1 MRGFHQFW
9 PTLTGLGLLAAGP
22 GSVAAG
28 DAVLPPRPD
37 QVPAEVPVA
46 DLGQSSRL
54 DASIP
59 HNPGLTTWLS
69 RFSGPPPLP
78 SPDQKGALLYPLA
91 RPAEGLDPW
100 GWRYSE
106 SRGRWRM
113 HTGLDL
119 MAPPG
124 TPVLAALPGRV
135 HLVSWVDGYGLTIVL
150 DHGDGRRT
158 LYAHLESVAV
168 IPGQELRGGD
178 VIAAVGMT
186 GRTSGPH
193 LHFELRSQVGSAWVA
208 LDPTPLI
215 PAAQSSPL
223 LATDRLGL
231 PTANPSA
238 VSLLSPSL
246 PPPQLPPPLAPD

>member
-1 MRGFHQFW
+1 
-9 PTLTGLGLLAAGP
+9 
-22 GSVAAG
+22 
-28 DAVLPPRPD
+28 
-37 QVPAEVPVA
+37 
-46 DLGQSSRL
+46 
-54 DASIP
+54 
-59 HNPGLTTWLS
+59 
-69 RFSGPPPLP
+69 
-78 SPDQKGALLYPLA
+78 
-91 RPAEGLDPW
+91 
-100 GWRYSE
+100 
-106 SRGRWRM
+106 
-113 HTGLDL
+113 
-119 MAPPG
+119 
-124 TPVLAALPGRV
+124 
-135 HLVSWVDGYGLTIVL
+135 
-150 DHGDGRRT
+150 
-158 LYAHLESVAV
+158 V

-193 LHFELRSQVGSAWVA
+193 LHFELRSQVGSAWAA

>member
-1 MRGFHQFW
+1 MRGIRQFW
-9 PTLTGLGLLAAGP
+9 PTLAGLGLLAAGA

-28 DAVLPPRPD
+28 DALLPSRPEL
-37 QVPAEVPVA
+37 VPTEVAVT

-59 HNPGLTTWLS
+59 YNPGLTSWVS
-69 RFSGPPPLP
+69 KVIGPPPLP
-78 SPDQKGALLYPLA
+78 SPDQQMAMFYPLA

-100 GWRYSE
+100 GWRFSE

-119 MAPPG
+119 MAPRG

-135 HLVSWVDGYGLTIVL
+135 HLVSWIDGYGITIVL
-150 DHGDGRRT
+150 DHGNGRRT

-168 IPGQELRGGD
+168 LPGQELRGGD
-178 VIAAVGMT
+178 VMAAVGMT

-193 LHFELRSQVGSAWVA
+193 LHFELRNQVGSAWVA
-208 LDPTPLI
+208 RDPTPLI
-215 PAAQSSPL
+215 PVAQSSPL
-223 LATDRLGL
+223 LAADRLRL
-231 PTANPSA
+231 STSTPSPL
-238 VSLLSPSL
+238 SFLSPSL
-246 PPPQLPPPLAPD
+246 PPPQLPPLAGLD